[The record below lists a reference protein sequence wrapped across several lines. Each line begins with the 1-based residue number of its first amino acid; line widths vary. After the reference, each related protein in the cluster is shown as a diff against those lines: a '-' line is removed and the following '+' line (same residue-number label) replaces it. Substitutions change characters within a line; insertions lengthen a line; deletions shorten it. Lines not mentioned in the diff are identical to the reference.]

1 MAKVIA
7 PIAGPCYNQAEK
19 YDVLH
24 PPNKVDIRWIP
35 DESVWQNRLKYG
47 AADVGA
53 YVCNSLIIGSNPLV
67 AFLKISKTNVFEV
80 FYFIGNFVPYK
91 VKPSGGS
98 HCGEM
103 ELCRN
108 IR

>member
-53 YVCNSLIIGSNPLV
+53 YVCNTLITGSNPV
-67 AFLKISKTNVFEV
+67 RASDKTSKIL
-80 FYFIGNFVPYK
+80 NFRGFFV
-91 VKPSGGS
+91 
-98 HCGEM
+98 
-103 ELCRN
+103 
-108 IR
+108 